1 MRQMD
6 FQEKATPMVI
16 HFMYTRDVYNEYTR
30 NLSQLQ
36 RKFVVTDSYTY
47 GHFSGKALI
56 AWSQPI
62 FE

>member
-1 MRQMD
+1 MD

-56 AWSQPI
+56 A
-62 FE
+62 